1 MTATGNNTN
10 PDDAGIEALL
20 REVGLRDLPASD
32 VMEQVRDAVQSEWR
46 LMVEQRARRRR
57 VIGYALAAGIA
68 TVALAVT
75 FAVQFVARPTLT
87 LAQVERVAGRLEVD
101 PTGVG
106 AWRAVLPGEQVKTGD
121 TIRTDAS
128 SSAALDF
135 GSGVSV
141 RIDAGS
147 LLEFAAPDR
156 LALDHGGVYVD
167 AGPQAGKTPGLI
179 VETPYGSVRHL
190 GTQYQVRASR
200 SGIEV
205 SIREGRVEI
214 ANAAGTHTGSA
225 GEQLRVAR
233 AGELSR
239 GTVSPHDASWQWAAR
254 IAPAL
259 DIEQRPLT
267 AFLDWVS
274 RETGKQVV
282 YATPQL
288 QSQAAQLI
296 LRGSVDELSPE
307 QALAAVLAPTSFVH
321 RETST
326 TIEIQPL

>member
-1 MTATGNNTN
+1 MTVTGNNTN
-10 PDDAGIEALL
+10 PDDEGIEALL
-20 REVGLRDLPASD
+20 REVGVRDLPASE
-32 VMEQVRDAVQSEWR
+32 VMEQVRDVVHGEWR
-46 LMVEQRARRRR
+46 QMVEQRARRKR
-57 VIGYALAAGIA
+57 VIGYAMAAGIA
-68 TVALAVT
+68 AVALAVT
-75 FAVQFVARPTLT
+75 LAVQFVARPAVT
-87 LAQVERVAGRLEVD
+87 LAQVDRVVGRLEVD
-101 PTGVG
+101 PAGFG
-106 AWRAVLPGEQVKTGD
+106 EWRAVLPGEQVKTGD
-121 TIRTDAS
+121 TIRTDES

-135 GSGVSV
+135 GNGVSV

-147 LLEFAAPDR
+147 LIEFTAPER

-167 AGPQAGKTPGLI
+167 ADPHAGKARGLI

-190 GTQYQVRASR
+190 GTQYQVHASR

-214 ANAAGTHTGSA
+214 ANAAGTHTGAA
-225 GEQLRVAR
+225 GEQLRLAR
-233 AGELSR
+233 EGGLSR
-239 GTVSPHDASWQWAAR
+239 GTVAPHDASWQWAAR

-259 DIEQRPLT
+259 DIEHRPLT

-288 QSQAAQLI
+288 QLQASQLI

-307 QALAAVLAPTSFVH
+307 QALAAVLAPTSFAH
-321 RETST
+321 RETNT
-326 TIEIQPL
+326 TIEIQPH